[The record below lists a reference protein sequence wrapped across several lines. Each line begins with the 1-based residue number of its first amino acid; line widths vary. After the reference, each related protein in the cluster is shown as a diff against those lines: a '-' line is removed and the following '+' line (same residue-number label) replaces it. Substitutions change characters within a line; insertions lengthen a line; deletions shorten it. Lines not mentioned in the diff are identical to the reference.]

1 MYLSWN
7 YYFKNG
13 GAWITIDML
22 SQEWLVDFN
31 QAIHQSFYQW
41 RSITSLIL
49 STYFGN
55 DDNVD
60 STNNGR
66 YTINSTDNNRCDV
79 GSTNDG

>member
-1 MYLSWN
+1 
-7 YYFKNG
+7 
-13 GAWITIDML
+13 ML

-31 QAIHQSFYQW
+31 QAIHQR

-60 STNNGR
+60 STNNGQ